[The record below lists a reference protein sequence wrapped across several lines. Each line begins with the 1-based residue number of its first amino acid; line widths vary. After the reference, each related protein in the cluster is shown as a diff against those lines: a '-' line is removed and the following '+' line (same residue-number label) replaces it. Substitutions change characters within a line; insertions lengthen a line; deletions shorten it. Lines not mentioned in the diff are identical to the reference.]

1 MRKKMNDSYIIP
13 FVLPGQPSSY
23 QTTILFVHAC
33 THSCIFCTYIGT
45 YSNKFMYRS
54 FLNNWPTN
62 LTWKPTFL
70 AKHLIYIWLAL
81 KQKSHV
87 ASIRW
92 NVVKYLD
99 SVESTMNVFQ
109 MRGIYGASMA
119 FIPDNVKPDIDR
131 ESNPKTYSR
140 GETVY
145 VDVIFTR
152 ETCWP

>member
-1 MRKKMNDSYIIP
+1 
-13 FVLPGQPSSY
+13 
-23 QTTILFVHAC
+23 
-33 THSCIFCTYIGT
+33 
-45 YSNKFMYRS
+45 
-54 FLNNWPTN
+54 
-62 LTWKPTFL
+62 
-70 AKHLIYIWLAL
+70 
-81 KQKSHV
+81 
-87 ASIRW
+87 
-92 NVVKYLD
+92 VKYLD